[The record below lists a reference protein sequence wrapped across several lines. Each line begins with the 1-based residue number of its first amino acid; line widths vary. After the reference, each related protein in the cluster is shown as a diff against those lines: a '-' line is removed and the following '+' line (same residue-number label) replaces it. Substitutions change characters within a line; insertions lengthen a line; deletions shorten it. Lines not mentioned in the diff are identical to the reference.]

1 MVVVCGKCQRKFNLD
16 DAKIPEAG
24 VKVRCSK
31 CGFTFLVQKPAP
43 PQAEKPKAP
52 AASPRPAAPAAAA
65 APPRVAPDA
74 KKSAIIPKD
83 EDFADI
89 FQPEDAPAAPAAP
102 ATQAAPAASAAPEAE
117 DEFRDLFA
125 EEGKS
130 PDSSPEDVFGDIFET
145 SSPEE
150 PAGPP
155 PRASAP
161 AIPKAPAPR
170 KASKP
175 EEPDDG
181 QMGQE
186 FKLDE
191 FGSTDEGGF
200 ESPVAAAGTDIAPA
214 SPPVQS
220 APSSPAETHKTPEPA
235 KDVPEWGSIKFGEE
249 TAADGPTL
257 ELAGPAKPAE
267 PAPSAEKP
275 KAVPEPKKVA
285 EPKKAPEPQ
294 KMPSQPAPRVKSSIA
309 LGQKANYL
317 LHTAFIVLMLF
328 ILMGVGERFIL
339 KNPVMLKRIG
349 LGSLADDLYYRQ
361 IAKQH
366 QLLPFGV
373 KSYWMENQ
381 TRLPV
386 LVIEGRAF
394 NGTGS
399 PLDVSQISVELS
411 QPGGK
416 PLATRVFPIGVP
428 IELEEIRNLSPD
440 ELEAQIQKRAVGIH
454 LPPSNEFAFRFPLPG
469 IAIQELDY
477 RLEVK

>member
-31 CGFTFLVQKPAP
+31 CGFTFLVQKPATS
-43 PQAEKPKAP
+43 QADKPKAP
-52 AASPRPAAPAAAA
+52 AASPRPTAPAAPA
-65 APPRVAPDA
+65 APPRVAPEA
-74 KKSAIIPKD
+74 KKASIVPKD

-89 FQPEDAPAAPAAP
+89 FQPANSPTAAPAAPAAD
-102 ATQAAPAASAAPEAE
+102 
-117 DEFRDLFA
+117 DEFRDLFS

-130 PDSSPEDVFGDIFET
+130 QDSSTEDAFGDIFET
-145 SSPEE
+145 SSSEE
-150 PAGPP
+150 PAAPP
-155 PRASAP
+155 PRATAP
-161 AIPKAPAPR
+161 PKAPEPRRASEPAKAPEPQR
-170 KASKP
+170 APDP
-175 EEPDDG
+175 EGFGDD

-191 FGSTDEGGF
+191 FGSDDEGGF
-200 ESPVAAAGTDIAPA
+200 DSPVAETAAAIASIP
-214 SPPVQS
+214 PPVQS
-220 APSSPAETHKTPEPA
+220 APAPRAETKKAPETV
-235 KDVPEWGSIKFGEE
+235 KDVPEWGTIKFGEE
-249 TAADGPTL
+249 TAGDTPAP
-257 ELAGPAKPAE
+257 ELADPVKPAE
-267 PAPSAEKP
+267 PAPSGEKP
-275 KAVPEPKKVA
+275 KSAPEPKKVP
-285 EPKKAPEPQ
+285 EPKKAPEPS
-294 KMPSQPAPRVKSSIA
+294 KMPVQLKERDKSAAA

-317 LHTAFIVLMLF
+317 LHAAFIVLMLF
-328 ILMGVGERFIL
+328 IFLGVGERFIF
-339 KNPVMLKRIG
+339 KNPVLLKQIG

-361 IAKQH
+361 IVKQR

-381 TRLPV
+381 ARLPV

-399 PLDVSQISVELS
+399 PLDISQISVDLS

-416 PLATRVFPIGVP
+416 SLAARVFPIGVP

-440 ELEAQIQKRAVGIH
+440 ELEAQVQKRAVGIH
-454 LPPSNEFAFRFPLPG
+454 LPPNAEFAFRFPLTG
-469 IAIQELDY
+469 LAIQKLDY

>member
-1 MVVVCGKCQRKFNLD
+1 MVVICGKCQRKFNLD
-16 DAKIPEAG
+16 DAKIPETG

-52 AASPRPAAPAAAA
+52 AASPRPPAPAAAT
-65 APPRVAPDA
+65 APPRVAPEA
-74 KKSAIIPKD
+74 KKAAIVPKD

-89 FQPEDAPAAPAAP
+89 FQPEDSAAAPAAP
-102 ATQAAPAASAAPEAE
+102 AAE
-117 DEFRDLFA
+117 DEFRDLFS

-130 PDSSPEDVFGDIFET
+130 SDASTEDVFGDIFET

-150 PAGPP
+150 PAAPA

-161 AIPKAPAPR
+161 AIPKAPGPKKAPEPAKAPEPR
-170 KASKP
+170 KAPEP
-175 EEPDDG
+175 EESDDG

-200 ESPVAAAGTDIAPA
+200 DSPAAAADADPAPA
-214 SPPVQS
+214 PPPVQS
-220 APSSPAETHKTPEPA
+220 APVAPSETKKAPEPA

-249 TAADGPTL
+249 AAADGPTL

-267 PAPSAEKP
+267 PAPPVEKP
-275 KAVPEPKKVA
+275 RAPVEPKKVA

-294 KMPSQPAPRVKSSIA
+294 KMPAQPGARARSSIA

-328 ILMGVGERFIL
+328 IFLGVGERFIL

-361 IAKQH
+361 ITKQH

-399 PLDVSQISVELS
+399 PLDVSRISVELS

-454 LPPSNEFAFRFPLPG
+454 LPPNNEFAFRFPLPG
-469 IAIQELDY
+469 IAIQKLDY